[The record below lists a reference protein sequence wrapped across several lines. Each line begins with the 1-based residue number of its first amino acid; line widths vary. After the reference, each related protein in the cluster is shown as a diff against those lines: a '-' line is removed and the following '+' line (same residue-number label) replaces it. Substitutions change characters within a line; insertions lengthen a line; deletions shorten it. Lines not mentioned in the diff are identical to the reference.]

1 MQNTANS
8 EEVLV
13 LEDGQA
19 PPTGTTTPPRK
30 PKWYDTFRYI
40 AHPDQFCRQN
50 LEEYGPIFNTGV
62 FGRTTIF
69 VGSARAIQMVFNGD
83 LKYTE
88 IALPAATMDM
98 FGEYSLFQRP
108 DLHRQRKNAL
118 APGLTGSVL
127 NGYTPQI
134 NDVIVRGINSWSTP
148 SSIAIYPA
156 VENIC
161 FDVLTPL
168 LLGISLDDSEPET
181 FKGLPV
187 TSKAEL
193 KALYKT
199 YFDGFYGLSRWKSP
213 LTKYGRGLVART
225 KLLEFMRAVVER
237 QRSEDKLIKPT
248 SNFLAMMLAS
258 QQENPHGVFSDELIE
273 NQCLLQLWASD
284 YEVSGLISSLMYQMA
299 CHPQVVSQLRQ
310 EQASLIA
317 GNSQVTT
324 FSPEQLKQM
333 VFLEATIKETL
344 RTLPPSSTASRLLT
358 KSVVLD
364 GVLYNK
370 GCVIIAEPRIAH
382 IIPEYFHKPE
392 VFAPE
397 RFLPECGEGKMYEFI
412 PFGGGVHACLGAQMA
427 ITITKVFASH
437 LLQMFSWEATGEPKF
452 VEFPLKKLRD
462 DYHFKITR
470 LL

>member
-1 MQNTANS
+1 MQNTANA

-13 LEDGQA
+13 LEDGQV

-30 PKWYDTFRYI
+30 PKWYDTFSYI
-40 AHPDQFCRQN
+40 ANPDQFCRKN
-50 LEEYGPIFNTGV
+50 LQEYGSIFNTGV

-69 VGSARAIQMVFNGD
+69 VGCSRAIQMAFNGD

-88 IALPAATMDM
+88 IALPATTMDM

-118 APGLTGSVL
+118 APGLTGRVL
-127 NGYTPQI
+127 DGYTPQI
-134 NDVIVRGINSWSTP
+134 NDTIVRGINSWATP
-148 SSIAIYPA
+148 STIAVYPA
-156 VENIC
+156 VEKIC
-161 FDVLTPL
+161 FDVLTPV

-181 FKGLPV
+181 NKGLPT

-199 YFDGFYGLSRWKSP
+199 YFDGFYGLSRWKSS
-213 LTKYGRGLVART
+213 LTKYGRGLLART
-225 KLLEFMRAVVER
+225 KLLEFMRAVVA
-237 QRSEDKLIKPT
+237 QRRAEGKVMKPAA
-248 SNFLAMMLAS
+248 NFLSMMLAG
-258 QQENPHGVFSDELIE
+258 QQENPDGVFSDELIE

-284 YEVSGLISSLMYQMA
+284 YEVSGLISSFIYQIA
-299 CHPQVVSQLRQ
+299 RHPQVIPRLRQ
-310 EQASLIA
+310 EQAELMG
-317 GNSQVTT
+317 GNSRVTM

-370 GCVIIAEPRIAH
+370 GCVIMAEPRMAH
-382 IIPEYFHKPE
+382 LIPEYFYEPE

-397 RFLPECGEGKMYEFI
+397 RFLPERGEGKMYEFI

-427 ITITKVFASH
+427 IAITKVFASH
-437 LLQMFSWEATGEPKF
+437 LLQMFNWEATGEPKF
-452 VEFPLKKLRD
+452 VQFPLKKLRD
-462 DYHFKITR
+462 DYQIKITR
-470 LL
+470 RV